1 MQWDLLFSTNVMSH
15 RGEIWYKSKFMYD
28 TWTFIIGIYIC
39 GYSSQGDTEMYG
51 YLVYWSNFMKKHNNV
66 CWRNLTYLWDELRN
80 VLENE
85 KCSLWITV
93 IEFNSN
99 QHLLSTEYVSGCVQA
114 AKGWQRCI
122 SSLQRTDTVWL
133 KNPSF
138 EGAMGPVS
146 WCLGSAVIPYRK
158 NVLKCQIVQDNKV
171 SLCESDGVCGMRKK
185 EMRIDRFW
193 LEVIWLFLLTV
204 WD

>member
-28 TWTFIIGIYIC
+28 TWTFIIGIYMWVFLPGRHWSVWLPCVLIKLHKE
-39 GYSSQGDTEMYG
+39 T
-51 YLVYWSNFMKKHNNV
+51 YWSMLKK
-66 CWRNLTYLWDELRN
+66 LKYLWHELRN
-80 VLENE
+80 VLGNE

-114 AKGWQRCI
+114 VKGWQRCI

-138 EGAMGPVS
+138 EGATVPVS
-146 WCLGSAVIPYRK
+146 WCLGSAVIPHRK

-193 LEVIWLFLLTV
+193 LEVIWLSLLTV